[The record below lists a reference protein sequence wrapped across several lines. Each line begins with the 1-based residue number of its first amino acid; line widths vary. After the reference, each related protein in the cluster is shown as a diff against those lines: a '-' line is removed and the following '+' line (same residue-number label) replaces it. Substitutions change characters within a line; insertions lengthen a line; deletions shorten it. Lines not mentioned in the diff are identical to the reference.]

1 MATTKNDRKPILEM
15 IYEAHRMEHQ
25 RETDDIKA
33 AFEALYASTE
43 GMSLQAT
50 DPIVYA
56 ACTLAQA
63 HEQQGF
69 IDGVRVG
76 MRLAREAED

>member
-1 MATTKNDRKPILEM
+1 MATTKKERKTILEM
-15 IYEAHRMEHQ
+15 LYEAHRLEHQ
-25 RETDDIKA
+25 AETEDIKA
-33 AFEALYASTE
+33 AFESLYASMD